1 MKATVISWWL
11 SILAIYLLVFCLE
24 FSAWSLE
31 FTEWQKLD
39 EPVGEGV
46 QSVAFSSTV
55 TGFVTGFV

>member
-46 QSVAFSSTV
+46 QSVSFSSTV
-55 TGFVTGFV
+55 TGFV